1 MDSSPPLETTEYYE
15 ETARFS
21 HPEVK
26 DEWVERVL
34 ANPHHLITQGKT
46 PGDTMALQISYF
58 ADTDTL
64 SLWNGQPASE
74 AEAVDDY
81 LIVDFAADGSVVGI
95 TLDHAAKLLGAIL
108 SRRADYPAVEAADK
122 PLSTTMVEAVGEP
135 VGD

>member
-1 MDSSPPLETTEYYE
+1 
-15 ETARFS
+15 
-21 HPEVK
+21 
-26 DEWVERVL
+26 
-34 ANPHHLITQGKT
+34 
-46 PGDTMALQISYF
+46 MALKISYY

-95 TLDHAAKLLGAIL
+95 TLDHAAQLLAPIL
-108 SRRADYPAVEAADK
+108 SRRADFPEVESASSLM
-122 PLSTTMVEAVGEP
+122 PTPIVEAVAEP